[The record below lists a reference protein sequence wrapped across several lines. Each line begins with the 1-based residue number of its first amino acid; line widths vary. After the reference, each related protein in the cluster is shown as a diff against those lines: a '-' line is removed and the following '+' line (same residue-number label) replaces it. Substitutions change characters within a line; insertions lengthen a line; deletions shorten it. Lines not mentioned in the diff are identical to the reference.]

1 MGVRVSGCGG
11 RGSPQRFVS
20 WERGGGFSLRVP
32 VECAR
37 VLGHLRHLH
46 RIGGFLQKRGNLRT
60 SRGEKLLTQSSSTG
74 SGCGVG
80 SAGS

>member
-37 VLGHLRHLH
+37 VLGHLRYLPASEVL
-46 RIGGFLQKRGNLRT
+46 RITLAVNSPGGVFVAHNASL
-60 SRGEKLLTQSSSTG
+60 S
-74 SGCGVG
+74 
-80 SAGS
+80 